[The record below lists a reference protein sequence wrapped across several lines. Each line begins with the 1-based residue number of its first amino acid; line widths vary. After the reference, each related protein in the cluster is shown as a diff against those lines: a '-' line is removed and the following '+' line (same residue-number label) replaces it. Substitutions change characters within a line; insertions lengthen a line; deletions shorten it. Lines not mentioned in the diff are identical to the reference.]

1 VTTAP
6 DTKPAA
12 HVTLPALVRTSL
24 YYGLVGFGGGYSVL
38 AQLRRDLVEVRKWL
52 DAEQFLVLA
61 ELSKSLPG
69 TPATT
74 LLALLGQRVAGLRG
88 GVAAAASFLLPSFVL
103 MTACGAAYTEM
114 RQLSGLSIFFD
125 GMSAAMVGIVGA
137 VTVDLARVA
146 LRSRLQI
153 AVAVACGAVLA
164 TRVVSEPVLAAA
176 AVAFGVARAAWTVPR
191 KDDAGATGDE
201 ATKDV
206 DRPTKPP
213 PGSQRLH
220 AVAPVAILLGLGSFA
235 GVAAL
240 VRVFV
245 PIGVMTFGGGLAM
258 IPAIEHV
265 VVIEQHWLDPKTFA
279 DAIALGQVTPG
290 PVAICATFIG
300 YRVAG
305 VAGAFAATLA
315 MFGPAT
321 AVALAA
327 GRSVERFRAS
337 PLVQGA
343 LQALAPAV
351 IGMLGAATFSLGRSV
366 DGSVLDVVLA
376 AAAFVLLVRRPV
388 SPLWV
393 LLGGGAVRLG
403 ASYFL
408 R

>member
-1 VTTAP
+1 MTTAP
-6 DTKPAA
+6 PPHPAP

-125 GMSAAMVGIVGA
+125 GMNAAMVGIVGS
-137 VTVDLARVA
+137 VTVDLGRAA
-146 LRSRLQI
+146 LRSRLSI
-153 AVAVACGAVLA
+153 AVAVACGAILA
-164 TRVVSEPVLAAA
+164 ARLVSEPVLAAA
-176 AVAFGVARAAWTVPR
+176 AVAFGVVRAAWTPSR
-191 KDDAGATGDE
+191 KDGDE
-201 ATKDV
+201 
-206 DRPTKPP
+206 PPKPP

-220 AVAPVAILLGLGSFA
+220 AAAPLVAVLGLGSFA
-235 GVAAL
+235 AVAAL

-265 VVIEQHWLDPKTFA
+265 VVIEQHWLDAKTFA

-366 DGSVLDVVLA
+366 GGSLLDVVLA
-376 AAAFVLLVRRPV
+376 AVAFLLLVLRPV

-393 LLGGGAVRLG
+393 LLAGGVVRLG
-403 ASYFL
+403 ASHFL